1 MQPSDDMNLVHM
13 LGMLAGGLAL
23 FLFGLQLLTN
33 ALKAIAGAKL
43 QTVLGS
49 LSANRFRGLLAG
61 AGITALLNSSTITT
75 VLMVGFV
82 SAGLMTLGQTVPMI
96 MGANIGS
103 TFTAQVI
110 AFDVSRLTPFLL
122 AGGFTFYAFAGK
134 DLPRHLGAVVL
145 GLGLLFLGIQFM
157 GDATRPL
164 RTFQP
169 FIDAMQNMKNPL
181 LGILVG
187 AVFTAVVQSS
197 AATLGIII
205 ALASQGLMPLE
216 AGIAMILG
224 ANVGTVGTALLAAI
238 GKSAEALQVGIV
250 HLLFNVAGVLMLVFV
265 IPQYAD
271 FIRHIS
277 PSAPELDGVA
287 RLAAETPRQ
296 VANAHTMFSVVSTLV
311 LIWFTGPLAK
321 LAQLIAP
328 SPPPDETRRPGDPV
342 YLDDTFLSVPSM
354 AQQRVQMELTR
365 LGEQIVT
372 IVRKGAPV
380 AISGTVED
388 IAQLL
393 EESRE
398 ADRLATAILL
408 YMGRLSRT
416 EHSENQGKDLIDLT
430 QVATSLDGVR
440 EVVTTNLASLSQQR
454 LAEGIDLSQLRDE
467 TTRRFGDAV
476 IGTLEQAIE
485 TISHPDPDKS
495 AQVVAAKSEIDALA
509 TTVRSGI
516 LEKLRLDEKSEVLS
530 LRLASDIIG
539 QFREVAHFSR
549 SIARSTQN
557 IQPVVEP
564 NEQRQDKDDGENQSQ
579 SQSQSQ
585 AA

>member
-1 MQPSDDMNLVHM
+1 MNLIHM

-23 FLFGLQLLTN
+23 FLFGLQLLTG
-33 ALKAIAGAKL
+33 ALKAITGAKL

-49 LSANRFRGLLAG
+49 LTANRFRGLLAG

-82 SAGLMTLGQTVPMI
+82 SAGLMTLAQTVPMI

-103 TFTAQVI
+103 TFTAQII
-110 AFDVSRLTPFLL
+110 AFDVSRLTPFML
-122 AGGFTFYAFAGK
+122 ATGFALYAFTGR
-134 DLPRHLGAVVL
+134 DLSRHLGAVVL

-169 FIDAMQNMKNPL
+169 FIDAMQDMKNPL

-187 AVFTAVVQSS
+187 AIFTAVVQSS

-238 GKSAEALQVGIV
+238 GKSAEALQVGVV
-250 HLLFNVAGVLMLVFV
+250 HLLFNVAGVLMLVFI
-265 IPQYAD
+265 IPQFAD

-296 VANAHTMFSVVSTLV
+296 VANAHTMFSVLSTLV

-321 LAQLIAP
+321 IAQLIAP
-328 SPPPDETRRPGDPV
+328 APPPDDTRRAGDPI
-342 YLDDTFLSVPSM
+342 YLNDTFLSVPSM
-354 AQQRVQMELTR
+354 AQQSVQMELTR
-365 LGEQIVT
+365 LGEQILA

-380 AISGTVED
+380 VVEGTVED
-388 IAQLL
+388 ITHLL
-393 EESRE
+393 EESQE

-416 EHSENQGKDLIDLT
+416 EHSENQGKDLIDLA
-430 QVATSLDGVR
+430 QVVTSLDGVR

-454 LAEGIDLSQLRDE
+454 LAEGIDLVRLRDE
-467 TTRRFGDAV
+467 TTRRFADVV
-476 IGTLEQAIE
+476 IGNLEQAIE
-485 TISHPDPDKS
+485 TIGHPDPEKS
-495 AQVVAAKSEIDALA
+495 AQVVAAKTEIDALA
-509 TTVRSGI
+509 TTTRTGI
-516 LEKLRLDEKSEVLS
+516 LEKLRLDEKSDVLS

-557 IQPVVEP
+557 IQPMVEP
-564 NEQRQDKDDGENQSQ
+564 NEQR
-579 SQSQSQ
+579 
-585 AA
+585 